1 MRKKPL
7 CLLCIFF
14 LLLRLAATLIM
25 GKTMDNPA
33 FPSPTT
39 IQIEGTVLQ
48 KSITSKQQILTI
60 GNLEKQSRQKK
71 KQYIEKEKIVIYDD
85 SFRKVKIGDRICVKG
100 DGETFEEARNPG
112 NFDQREYYRKKHTT
126 GFLWAKEILVTE
138 RAKVSLGEM
147 LFRMRQRSREVF
159 EYCLGKK
166 NGGILAAMVLGEK
179 AEVNH
184 PLNYKI
190 MKKINLYMLL
200 IFIAALTGCD
210 DNVNDHFA
218 LPQTNPCLLYTS
230 LPNSLTII

>member
-1 MRKKPL
+1 
-7 CLLCIFF
+7 
-14 LLLRLAATLIM
+14 
-25 GKTMDNPA
+25 MDNPA
-33 FPSPTT
+33 FPSSTT

-126 GFLWAKEILVTE
+126 GFLWAKEILGTE
-138 RAKVSLGEM
+138 RAKVALGER

-166 NGGILAAMVLGEK
+166 NGGILAAMVVGEK
-179 AEVNH
+179 AGMDPEV
-184 PLNYKI
+184 KE
-190 MKKINLYMLL
+190 LYQKSGISHLL
-200 IFIAALTGCD
+200 AISGVCFLFLVVEVVLKVT
-210 DNVNDHFA
+210 
-218 LPQTNPCLLYTS
+218 
-230 LPNSLTII
+230 

>member
-33 FPSPTT
+33 FPSSTT

-112 NFDQREYYRKKHTT
+112 NFD
-126 GFLWAKEILVTE
+126 
-138 RAKVSLGEM
+138 
-147 LFRMRQRSREVF
+147 
-159 EYCLGKK
+159 
-166 NGGILAAMVLGEK
+166 
-179 AEVNH
+179 
-184 PLNYKI
+184 
-190 MKKINLYMLL
+190 
-200 IFIAALTGCD
+200 
-210 DNVNDHFA
+210 
-218 LPQTNPCLLYTS
+218 
-230 LPNSLTII
+230 

>member
-33 FPSPTT
+33 FPSSTT

-100 DGETFEEARNPG
+100 DGETFEEAR
-112 NFDQREYYRKKHTT
+112 
-126 GFLWAKEILVTE
+126 IL
-138 RAKVSLGEM
+138 
-147 LFRMRQRSREVF
+147 
-159 EYCLGKK
+159 
-166 NGGILAAMVLGEK
+166 GILIRE
-179 AEVNH
+179 
-184 PLNYKI
+184 
-190 MKKINLYMLL
+190 
-200 IFIAALTGCD
+200 
-210 DNVNDHFA
+210 
-218 LPQTNPCLLYTS
+218 S
-230 LPNSLTII
+230 IIGRNIQQDFCGRKRSWSRSGQKFL

>member
-14 LLLRLAATLIM
+14 LLFRLAATLIM

-33 FPSPTT
+33 FPSSTT

-166 NGGILAAMVLGEK
+166 DVLF
-179 AEVNH
+179 V
-184 PLNYKI
+184 
-190 MKKINLYMLL
+190 
-200 IFIAALTGCD
+200 
-210 DNVNDHFA
+210 
-218 LPQTNPCLLYTS
+218 
-230 LPNSLTII
+230 